1 MASSFPGAKRLKH
14 EATIQHHILQSL
26 RMHGAIRTVLC
37 LINQKNIL
45 TLKERARKRNR
56 QLLVSLC
63 GAYERAGA
71 GSYWGRLVEEDTP
84 GAGRKVEL
92 RGGTSAMWSPSD
104 YSTQPFQNRH
114 KNSCR
119 ALRLC
124 SSELTYLRVIP
135 HVWFQTGKCNPA
147 TVFYLF
153 IYLFQELQTRS

>member
-1 MASSFPGAKRLKH
+1 
-14 EATIQHHILQSL
+14 
-26 RMHGAIRTVLC
+26 MH
-37 LINQKNIL
+37 KNIF
-45 TLKERARKRNR
+45 TFKASARTRNE

-71 GSYWGRLVEEDTP
+71 GSYWGRCVEEDTP

-92 RGGTSAMWSPSD
+92 RGGTSAMWSPSH

-124 SSELTYLRVIP
+124 SSELTYL
-135 HVWFQTGKCNPA
+135 
-147 TVFYLF
+147 
-153 IYLFQELQTRS
+153 